1 MVARPPTSAVL
12 GRNVSPARRTAGL
25 LLILADE
32 TRLLRPTVFTAASR
46 LERATLSEFLFVDTA
61 RVIIFV
67 RATDAFVVVASVLA
81 PLKIR
86 ETVLRT
92 TFGAAEEPSVEFVG
106 VRVAV
111 RATVDRDAEFVVAA
125 VVSDVGKAR
134 EIAPSAAIA
143 AGATTI
149 SAKKQV
155 SSFFI
160 SFSVNYIIKKQISH

>member
-1 MVARPPTSAVL
+1 M
-12 GRNVSPARRTAGL
+12 
-25 LLILADE
+25 
-32 TRLLRPTVFTAASR
+32 
-46 LERATLSEFLFVDTA
+46 
-61 RVIIFV
+61 IIFV
-67 RATDAFVVVASVLA
+67 RATDAFVVAVSDGDA

-92 TFGAAEEPSVEFVG
+92 MFGAAEEPSVEFVG

-160 SFSVNYIIKKQISH
+160 SFSINYIIKKQISH